1 LETSLNNKKIKSDF
15 FLIFQSAIPNPKSA
29 ITQGG
34 FMEEVKFKD
43 TSDIEAFESTP
54 LEERMAVFN
63 TYDLIKTGA
72 AINPDATAISFFL
85 SSDTYDRPMT
95 GTYRDLTANITRT
108 ANVFHDLGIGPTDVI
123 SYLLPNLPHTHYVLW
138 GGEAA
143 GIVNPI
149 NPLLE
154 PATIAEI
161 CQAAGT
167 KVLVALA
174 EFPES
179 DIWQKAMKVRKALP
193 DLKAVI
199 RVMGPSDEKEGI
211 YAYDEI
217 IGRYSGEKLDSN
229 RIIDPREMASM
240 YHTGGTT
247 GIPKLAPH
255 THFNETAMAYMLAAA
270 AELNTGETALC
281 GLPLFHVNG
290 TTVTGSTPFLI
301 GAHVVL
307 LGPRGYRDP
316 AVMQNFYK
324 IVDHYK
330 AVTFSSVPTVLSILL
345 DIPVG
350 DADISSLRYAICGAA
365 PLSVELFKRFE
376 AHSGMKILEGYGLT
390 EGTCASSFNP
400 YHGRQ
405 KIGSIGLRL
414 PYMQMKI
421 FIVDEGGM
429 FLRETEIDEIGS
441 VCIQGPNVFSGYL
454 DDAHN
459 RGIWPKEGW
468 LNTGDL
474 GRKDADGYFWLTGRT
489 KELIIRGGHNI
500 DPAVIEDPLYRLPG
514 VQVAAAVGRPDPH
527 AGEVPVAFVQLQEAA
542 ELTPEQI
549 LDYLKEEIGERAA
562 VPKEVIITEEVPL
575 TPVGKIFKP
584 ALRWQAIRK
593 VYQTEMEKI
602 DDLLASLEVT
612 VTEDK
617 IHGAMVAITAKA
629 SPDTSHDHIRDRV
642 NDILARYTV
651 KYKLTIN

>member
-1 LETSLNNKKIKSDF
+1 M
-15 FLIFQSAIPNPKSA
+15 
-29 ITQGG
+29 G
-34 FMEEVKFKD
+34 EVKFHNIG
-43 TSDIEAFESTP
+43 DIEKFECIP
-54 LEERMAVFN
+54 IEERLNAFN
-63 TYDLIKTGA
+63 TYDLIKNGV

-85 SSDTYDRPMT
+85 SGDTYDQPMKV
-95 GTYRDLTANITRT
+95 TYHELMSNITRT
-108 ANVFHDLGIGPTDVI
+108 ANLFHDLGVGPHDVI

-179 DIWQKAMKVRKALP
+179 DIWEKVLKIRKDIP
-193 DLKAVI
+193 NLKAII
-199 RVMGPSDEKEGI
+199 RIMGPGDEKEGI
-211 YAYDEI
+211 YGYDEI
-217 IGRYSGEKLDSN
+217 IGNYNGEKLDSN
-229 RIIDPREMASM
+229 RKIDPRDRASM

-247 GIPKLAPH
+247 GTPKLAPH
-255 THFNETAMAYMLAAA
+255 THFNEAVMAFMLGAAA
-270 AELNTGETALC
+270 VLYTGEATLC

-290 TTVTGSTPFLI
+290 TMVTGSTPFSI

-316 AVMQNFYK
+316 SVMQNFYK

-330 AVTFSSVPTVLSILL
+330 AVSFSSVPTVLSVLL
-345 DIPVG
+345 DIPKG

-400 YHGRQ
+400 YYGQQ

-414 PYMQMKI
+414 PYMQMKV
-421 FIVDEGGM
+421 FIVDGEGN
-429 FLRETEIDEIGS
+429 FEREADTDEIGA
-441 VCIQGPNVFSGYL
+441 VCIQGPNVFNGYL

-468 LNTGDL
+468 LNTGDQ
-474 GRKDADGYFWLTGRT
+474 GRKDADGYVWLTGRT

-500 DPAVIEDPLYRLPG
+500 DPAAIEDPLYQLEG
-514 VQVAAAVGRPDPH
+514 VQVAAAVGQPDSH
-527 AGEVPVAFVQLQEAA
+527 AGETPVAYVQLQENV
-542 ELTPEQI
+542 ELTEADI
-549 LDYLKEEIGERAA
+549 LTYLKDNIGERAA
-562 VPKEVIITEEVPL
+562 VPKEVFIVDEIPL

-584 ALRWQAIRK
+584 SLRWQSIQR
-593 VYQTEMEKI
+593 VYETELQALDDLAEKI
-602 DDLLASLEVT
+602 EVS
-612 VTEDK
+612 VNEDK
-617 IHGAMVAITAKA
+617 IHGAIAEITLKSAPGVDAVDIKAKV
-629 SPDTSHDHIRDRV
+629 D
-642 NDILARYTV
+642 DILARFTV
-651 KYKLTIN
+651 KYHLKIT

>member
-1 LETSLNNKKIKSDF
+1 M
-15 FLIFQSAIPNPKSA
+15 
-29 ITQGG
+29 G
-34 FMEEVKFKD
+34 EVRFRNA
-43 TSDIEAFESTP
+43 SDIEAFENIP
-54 LEERMAVFN
+54 IDKRMGVFN
-63 TYDLIKTGA
+63 TYDLIEKGA

-85 SSDTYDRPMT
+85 GGDSYDQPMQV
-95 GTYRDLTANITRT
+95 TYRDLMANITRT
-108 ANVFHDLGIGPTDVI
+108 ANLFQDLGVGPHDVI

-154 PATIAEI
+154 PSTIAEI

-179 DIWQKAMKVRKALP
+179 DIWEKVMKIRKNLP
-193 DLKAVI
+193 NLKAII
-199 RVMGPSDEKEGI
+199 RVMGPGDEKEGI
-211 YAYDEI
+211 YGYDDV
-217 IGRYSGEKLDSN
+217 IGRYNGEKLDSN
-229 RIIDPREMASM
+229 RKIDPQDIASM

-247 GIPKLAPH
+247 GTPKLAPH
-255 THFNETAMAYMLAAA
+255 THFNETAMAFMLGAAA
-270 AELNTGETALC
+270 VLNKGEATLC

-290 TTVTGSTPFLI
+290 TMVTGSTPFSI

-316 AVMQNFYK
+316 SVMKNFYK

-330 AVTFSSVPTVLSILL
+330 AVSFSSVPTVLSVLL
-345 DIPVG
+345 DIPTG
-350 DADISSLRYAICGAA
+350 GADISSLRYAICGAA

-400 YHGRQ
+400 YYGQQ

-421 FIVDEGGM
+421 FIVDEDGK
-429 FLRETEIDEIGS
+429 FVREAETDEIGS
-441 VCIQGPNVFSGYL
+441 VCIHGPNVFNGYL

-474 GRKDADGYFWLTGRT
+474 GRKDADCYLWLTGRT

-500 DPAVIEDPLYRLPG
+500 DPAAIEDPLYRLEG
-514 VQVAAAVGRPDPH
+514 VQVAAAVGQPDPH
-527 AGEVPVAFVQLQEAA
+527 AGETPVAYVQLQEAA
-542 ELTPEQI
+542 DLTPEQI
-549 LDYLKEEIGERAA
+549 LDYLKQEIGERAA
-562 VPKEVIITEEVPL
+562 VPKEVTIIEEMPL

-584 ALRWQAIRK
+584 ALRWKAIQK
-593 VYQTEMEKI
+593 VYQSELKAI
-602 DDLLASLEVT
+602 NDLITSVDVT

-617 IHGAMVAITAKA
+617 IHGSMVAIRIKA
-629 SPDTSHDHIRDRV
+629 ASEISHDQIRDKLS
-642 NDILARYTV
+642 DILARYPV
-651 KYKLTIN
+651 KYRLEIT

>member
-1 LETSLNNKKIKSDF
+1 M
-15 FLIFQSAIPNPKSA
+15 
-29 ITQGG
+29 G
-34 FMEEVKFKD
+34 EVRFRNA
-43 TSDIEAFESTP
+43 SDIEAFENIP
-54 LEERMAVFN
+54 IDKRMGVFN
-63 TYDLIKTGA
+63 TYDLIEKGA

-85 SSDTYDRPMT
+85 GGDSYDQPMQV
-95 GTYRDLTANITRT
+95 TYRDLMANITRT
-108 ANVFHDLGIGPTDVI
+108 ANLFQDLGVGPHDVI

-154 PATIAEI
+154 PSTIAEI

-179 DIWQKAMKVRKALP
+179 DIWEKVMKIRKDLP
-193 DLKAVI
+193 NLKAII
-199 RVMGPSDEKEGI
+199 RVMGPGDEKEGI
-211 YAYDEI
+211 YGYDDV
-217 IGRYSGEKLDSN
+217 IGRYNGEKLDSN
-229 RIIDPREMASM
+229 RKIDPQDIASM

-247 GIPKLAPH
+247 GTPKLAPH
-255 THFNETAMAYMLAAA
+255 THFNETAMAFMLGAAA
-270 AELNTGETALC
+270 VLNKGEATLC

-290 TTVTGSTPFLI
+290 TMVTGSTPFSI

-316 AVMQNFYK
+316 SVMKNFYK

-330 AVTFSSVPTVLSILL
+330 AVSFSSVPTVLSVLL
-345 DIPVG
+345 DIPTG
-350 DADISSLRYAICGAA
+350 GADISSLRYAICGAA

-400 YHGRQ
+400 YYGQQ

-421 FIVDEGGM
+421 FIVDEDGK
-429 FLRETEIDEIGS
+429 FVREAETDEIGS
-441 VCIQGPNVFSGYL
+441 VCIHGPNVFNGYL

-474 GRKDADGYFWLTGRT
+474 GRKDADCYLWLTGRT

-500 DPAVIEDPLYRLPG
+500 DPAAIEDPLYRLEG
-514 VQVAAAVGRPDPH
+514 VQVAAAVGQPDPH
-527 AGEVPVAFVQLQEAA
+527 AGETPVAYVQLQEAA
-542 ELTPEQI
+542 DLTPEQI
-549 LDYLKEEIGERAA
+549 LDYLKQEIGERAA
-562 VPKEVIITEEVPL
+562 VPKEVTIIEEMPL

-584 ALRWQAIRK
+584 ALRWKAIQK
-593 VYQTEMEKI
+593 VYQSELKAI
-602 DDLLASLEVT
+602 NDLITSVDVT

-617 IHGAMVAITAKA
+617 IHGSMVAIRIKA
-629 SPDTSHDHIRDRV
+629 ASEISHDQIRDKLS
-642 NDILARYTV
+642 DILARYPV
-651 KYKLTIN
+651 KYRLEIT

>member
-1 LETSLNNKKIKSDF
+1 
-15 FLIFQSAIPNPKSA
+15 
-29 ITQGG
+29 
-34 FMEEVKFKD
+34 
-43 TSDIEAFESTP
+43 
-54 LEERMAVFN
+54 
-63 TYDLIKTGA
+63 
-72 AINPDATAISFFL
+72 
-85 SSDTYDRPMT
+85 
-95 GTYRDLTANITRT
+95 
-108 ANVFHDLGIGPTDVI
+108 
-123 SYLLPNLPHTHYVLW
+123 
-138 GGEAA
+138 
-143 GIVNPI
+143 
-149 NPLLE
+149 
-154 PATIAEI
+154 
-161 CQAAGT
+161 
-167 KVLVALA
+167 
-174 EFPES
+174 
-179 DIWQKAMKVRKALP
+179 
-193 DLKAVI
+193 
-199 RVMGPSDEKEGI
+199 
-211 YAYDEI
+211 
-217 IGRYSGEKLDSN
+217 
-229 RIIDPREMASM
+229 
-240 YHTGGTT
+240 
-247 GIPKLAPH
+247 
-255 THFNETAMAYMLAAA
+255 
-270 AELNTGETALC
+270 
-281 GLPLFHVNG
+281 
-290 TTVTGSTPFLI
+290 
-301 GAHVVL
+301 
-307 LGPRGYRDP
+307 
-316 AVMQNFYK
+316 NFYK

>member
-1 LETSLNNKKIKSDF
+1 M
-15 FLIFQSAIPNPKSA
+15 
-29 ITQGG
+29 G
-34 FMEEVKFKD
+34 EVRFRNVG
-43 TSDIEAFESTP
+43 DIEAFENIP
-54 LEERMAVFN
+54 IDKRMEAFN
-63 TYDLIKTGA
+63 TYDLIKKGA

-85 SSDTYDRPMT
+85 GGDSYDQAMQV
-95 GTYRDLTANITRT
+95 TYRDLIANITRT
-108 ANVFHDLGIGPTDVI
+108 ANLFQDLGVGPHDVI

-154 PATIAEI
+154 PSTIAEI

-179 DIWQKAMKVRKALP
+179 DIWEKVMKIRKNLP
-193 DLKAVI
+193 NLKAII
-199 RVMGPSDEKEGI
+199 RVMGPGDEKEGI
-211 YAYDEI
+211 YGYDDV
-217 IGRYSGEKLDSN
+217 IGRYNGEKLDSN
-229 RIIDPREMASM
+229 RKIDPQDIASM

-247 GIPKLAPH
+247 GTPKLAPH
-255 THFNETAMAYMLAAA
+255 THFNETAMAFMLGAAA
-270 AELNTGETALC
+270 VLNKGEATLC

-290 TTVTGSTPFLI
+290 TMVTGSTPFSI

-316 AVMQNFYK
+316 SVMKNFYK

-330 AVTFSSVPTVLSILL
+330 AVSFSSVPTVLSVLL
-345 DIPVG
+345 DIPTG
-350 DADISSLRYAICGAA
+350 GANISSLRYAICGAA

-400 YHGRQ
+400 YYGQQ

-421 FIVDEGGM
+421 FIVDEDGK
-429 FLRETEIDEIGS
+429 FVREAETDEIGS
-441 VCIQGPNVFSGYL
+441 VCIHGPNVFNGYL

-474 GRKDADGYFWLTGRT
+474 GRKDADCYLWLTGRT

-500 DPAVIEDPLYRLPG
+500 DPAAIEDPLYRLEG
-514 VQVAAAVGRPDPH
+514 VQVAAAVGQPDPH
-527 AGEVPVAFVQLQEAA
+527 AGEIPVAYVQLQEAA
-542 ELTPEQI
+542 DLTPEQI
-549 LDYLKEEIGERAA
+549 LDYLKQEIGERAA
-562 VPKEVIITEEVPL
+562 VPKEITIIEEMPL

-584 ALRWQAIRK
+584 ALRWKAIQK
-593 VYQTEMEKI
+593 VYQSELEAI
-602 DDLLASLEVT
+602 DDLITAVDVT

-617 IHGAMVAITAKA
+617 IHGSMVAIAIKA
-629 SPDTSHDHIRDRV
+629 ASETSHDQIRDKV
-642 NDILARYTV
+642 SAILARYTV
-651 KYKLTIN
+651 KYRLEIT

>member
-1 LETSLNNKKIKSDF
+1 
-15 FLIFQSAIPNPKSA
+15 
-29 ITQGG
+29 
-34 FMEEVKFKD
+34 MVEVKFQNI
-43 TSDIEAFESTP
+43 SDIEAFENTP
-54 LEERMAVFN
+54 IENRMDVFN
-63 TYDLIKTGA
+63 TYDLIQKGA

-85 SSDTYDRPMT
+85 SGGTYDQPMAV
-95 GTYRDLTANITRT
+95 TYRELAANITKT
-108 ANVFHDLGIGPTDVI
+108 ANLFYDLGVGPTDVV
-123 SYLLPNLPHTHYVLW
+123 SYLLPNLPHTHYILW

-154 PATIAEI
+154 PRTISEI

-179 DIWQKAMKVRKALP
+179 DIWEKAMKIRHDLP
-193 DLKAVI
+193 NLKAII
-199 RVMGPSDEKEGI
+199 RVMGPGDEKEGI
-211 YAYDEI
+211 YGYDEI
-217 IGRYSGEKLDSN
+217 IGRYNGEKLDSN
-229 RIIDPREMASM
+229 RKIDPKDIASM

-247 GIPKLAPH
+247 GTPKLAPH
-255 THFNETAMAYMLAAA
+255 THFNEAAMAYMLSAA
-270 AELNTGETALC
+270 AELNTGEAALC

-324 IVDHYK
+324 IVDHYN
-330 AVTFSSVPTVLSILL
+330 AVTFSSVPTVLSVLL

-350 DADISSLRYAICGAA
+350 DADITSLRYAICGAA

-376 AHSGMKILEGYGLT
+376 DHSGMKILEGYGLT

-400 YHGRQ
+400 YHGQQ

-414 PYMQMKI
+414 PYMQMKV
-421 FIVDEGGM
+421 FIVDESGE
-429 FLRETEIDEIGS
+429 LVREAETDEIGA
-441 VCIQGPNVFSGYL
+441 VCIHGPNVFSGYL

-459 RGIWPKEGW
+459 RGIWPRDGW

-474 GRKDADGYFWLTGRT
+474 GRQDGDGYFWLTGRT

-514 VQVAAAVGRPDPH
+514 VQVAAAVGQPDPH
-527 AGEVPVAFVQLQEAA
+527 TGEIPIAFVQLQEAA
-542 ELTPEQI
+542 DLTPDQI
-549 LDYLKEEIGERAA
+549 LDYLKKEIGERAA
-562 VPKEVIITEEVPL
+562 VPKEVAIIEEIPL

-584 ALRWQAIRK
+584 ALRWQAIQK
-593 VYQTEMEKI
+593 VYQFELETLE
-602 DDLLASLEVT
+602 DLFTSMDVT

-617 IHGAMVAITAKA
+617 VHGSIVAIAVKA
-629 SPDTSHDHIRDRV
+629 ASDISHDQIRDRV
-642 NDILARYTV
+642 SDILARYTV
-651 KYKLTIN
+651 KYELTIK

>member
-1 LETSLNNKKIKSDF
+1 MK
-15 FLIFQSAIPNPKSA
+15 
-29 ITQGG
+29 
-34 FMEEVKFKD
+34 EVKFKD
-43 TSDIEAFESTP
+43 ISDIEAFENTP
-54 LEERMAVFN
+54 IENRMDVSN
-63 TYDLIKTGA
+63 TYDLIQKGA
-72 AINPDATAISFFL
+72 AINPDAKAISFFL
-85 SSDTYDRPMT
+85 SGDTYDQPMQV
-95 GTYRDLTANITRT
+95 TYRELMANITRT
-108 ANVFHDLGIGPTDVI
+108 ANLFHDLGVGPQDVI
-123 SYLLPNLPHTHYVLW
+123 SYLLPNLPHTHYILW

-154 PATIAEI
+154 PGTIAEI

-179 DIWQKAMKVRKALP
+179 DIWEKVMKVRKELP
-193 DLKAVI
+193 YLKALI
-199 RVMGPSDEKEGI
+199 RVMGPGDEKEGI
-211 YAYDEI
+211 YGYDEI
-217 IGRYSGEKLDSN
+217 ISRYTGDKLDSN
-229 RIIDPREMASM
+229 RKISPRDIASM

-247 GIPKLAPH
+247 GTPKLAPH
-255 THFNETAMAYMLAAA
+255 THFNETAMAFMLGAAA
-270 AELNTGETALC
+270 VLNKNEAVLC

-290 TTVTGSTPFLI
+290 TMVTGSMPFLK

-316 AVMQNFYK
+316 SVMKNFYQ

-330 AVTFSSVPTVLSILL
+330 AVSFSSVPTVLSVLL
-345 DIPVG
+345 DIPGG

-400 YHGRQ
+400 FYGQQ

-421 FIVDEGGM
+421 FIVDEDGK
-429 FLRETEIDEIGS
+429 FVREAATDEIGS
-441 VCIQGPNVFSGYL
+441 VCIHGPNVFSGYL

-468 LNTGDL
+468 LNTGDQ
-474 GRKDADGYFWLTGRT
+474 GRKDADGYLWLTGRT

-500 DPAVIEDPLYRLPG
+500 DPAAIEDPLYQLEG
-514 VQVAAAVGRPDPH
+514 VQVAAAVGQPDAH
-527 AGEVPVAFVQLQEAA
+527 AGEIPVAYVQLQENAKLTAA
-542 ELTPEQI
+542 DI
-549 LDYLKEEIGERAA
+549 LAYLKDKIGERAA
-562 VPKEVIITEEVPL
+562 VPKEVFIVDEIPL

-584 ALRWQAIRK
+584 SLRWQSIQR
-593 VYQTEMEKI
+593 VYEAELQALNDRVQKI
-602 DDLLASLEVT
+602 DVSVN
-612 VTEDK
+612 EDK
-617 IHGAMVAITAKA
+617 IHGAIAEITLTPSAGVDADDIKA
-629 SPDTSHDHIRDRV
+629 AADDA
-642 NDILARYTV
+642 LARYTV
-651 KYKLTIN
+651 KYKLFIK

>member
-1 LETSLNNKKIKSDF
+1 
-15 FLIFQSAIPNPKSA
+15 
-29 ITQGG
+29 
-34 FMEEVKFKD
+34 MEEIKFQN
-43 TSDIEAFESTP
+43 TNDIEKFESIP
-54 LEERMAVFN
+54 IKDRLSAFN
-63 TYDLIKTGA
+63 TYDLIKNGA

-85 SSDTYDRPMT
+85 SGDTYDQPMQV
-95 GTYRDLTANITRT
+95 TYRELMANITRT
-108 ANVFHDLGIGPTDVI
+108 ANLFHDLGVGPQDVI

-174 EFPES
+174 EYPES
-179 DIWQKAMKVRKALP
+179 DIWEKVMKIRKELP
-193 DLKAVI
+193 KLKAII
-199 RVMGPSDEKEGI
+199 RVMGPGDEKEGI
-211 YAYDEI
+211 YGYDEI
-217 IGRYSGEKLDSN
+217 ISRYTGEKMESN
-229 RIIDPREMASM
+229 RHIAPQDIASM

-247 GIPKLAPH
+247 GTPKLAPH
-255 THFNETAMAYMLAAA
+255 THFNEAVMAFMLGAAA
-270 AELNTGETALC
+270 VLNKEEAVLC

-290 TTVTGSTPFLI
+290 TMVTGSMPFSI

-316 AVMQNFYK
+316 SVMKNFYH
-324 IVDHYK
+324 IVDHFN
-330 AVTFSSVPTVLSILL
+330 AVSFSSVPTVLSVLL
-345 DIPVG
+345 DIPNG
-350 DADISSLRYAICGAA
+350 GADISSLRYAICGAA

-400 YHGRQ
+400 FYGQQ

-421 FIVDEGGM
+421 FIVDEDGK
-429 FLRETEIDEIGS
+429 FVREAETDEIGS
-441 VCIQGPNVFSGYL
+441 VCIHGPNVFSGYL

-468 LNTGDL
+468 LNTGDQ
-474 GRKDADGYFWLTGRT
+474 GRKDADGYLWLTGRT

-500 DPAVIEDPLYRLPG
+500 DPAAIEDPLYQLEG
-514 VQVAAAVGRPDPH
+514 VQVAAAVGQPDAH
-527 AGEVPVAFVQLQEAA
+527 AGETPVAYVQLQDNA
-542 ELTPEQI
+542 ELTPADI
-549 LDYLKEEIGERAA
+549 LSYLKSKIGERAA
-562 VPKEVIITEEVPL
+562 VPKEVIIVDEIPL

-584 ALRWQAIRK
+584 SLRWQSIQR
-593 VYQTEMEKI
+593 VYGTELQALDDLAEKI
-602 DDLLASLEVT
+602 EVS
-612 VTEDK
+612 VNEDK
-617 IHGAMVAITAKA
+617 IHGSIAEIKIKSRPGADAADIKTTA
-629 SPDTSHDHIRDRV
+629 D
-642 NDILARYTV
+642 DILARYTV
-651 KYKLTIN
+651 KYKLTIK